1 MGRVASGRGLPR
13 PAGKGYSALM
23 PSRKARPSSG
33 KADGGPILGSASPGP
48 AAEDT
53 VPEFVAERS
62 GINLY
67 SEGSLHAELKR
78 RLARP
83 GDRLEALVAGK
94 VVDLVKADGELVEVQ
109 TKGLGKIVPKVL
121 ALAAAGHRVRV
132 VHPVALETRIKRIDP
147 SSGELV
153 SERRSPKRGDLY
165 SLFDELVK
173 ATSLIAAPGVTVEA
187 LLVRDSVLRV
197 RDGTGSWRR
206 KGDRTADRLLEEILD
221 SRRLATRRDWLALI
235 PRGLDAPYSSASL
248 GEALGIAPDRARKIL
263 YSLARAGLLRET
275 GRAGRRK
282 TYEKAPAK
290 RAARARRAAK
300 A

>member
-1 MGRVASGRGLPR
+1 MRRPKAPPPPAPPR
-13 PAGKGYSALM
+13 HDPAAAPPAALGAPAG
-23 PSRKARPSSG
+23 
-33 KADGGPILGSASPGP
+33 
-48 AAEDT
+48 AEL
-53 VPEFVAERS
+53 VAERS

-67 SEGSLHAELKR
+67 AEGSLHAELKR
-78 RLARP
+78 RLAGP

-109 TKGLGKIVPKVL
+109 TKGLGKIAPKVL

-132 VHPVALETRIKRIDP
+132 VHPVALETRIKRVDP
-147 SSGELV
+147 ASGELV
-153 SERRSPKRGDLY
+153 SERKSPKRGDLY

-173 ATSLIAAPGVTVEA
+173 ASSLIAAPGVAVEA
-187 LLVRDSVLRV
+187 LFVRDSVLRV

-206 KGDRTADRLLEEILD
+206 KGDRTVDRLLEEILE
-221 SRRLATRRDWLALI
+221 SRRLETRRDWLALI
-235 PRGLDAPYSSASL
+235 PKGLAAPYSSASL

-263 YSLARAGLLRET
+263 YCYARAGLLCET

-282 TYEKAPAK
+282 TYEKAPARRK
-290 RAARARRAAK
+290 APARGASK